1 MLFRSVISDDKEVK
15 VQVLGDGC
23 LAGIDNGD
31 LADVTPFSSD
41 CRKTYKGDLAVY
53 VRRTG
58 TGDVRVSLRIQEDGE
73 AGVKNENSVEMIA
86 I

>member
-1 MLFRSVISDDKEVK
+1 MIS
-15 VQVLGDGC
+15 VQVQGDGR

-41 CRKTYKGDLAVY
+41 SRKTYRGDLAVY

-58 TGDVRVSLRIQEDGE
+58 TGEIRVFLRMSDAGKTGE
-73 AGVKNENSVEMIA
+73 CVEVVMEGTV
-86 I
+86 